1 MWSIPPVTYGSGIH
15 RKLPRTQAEAGV
27 EYRSKVVN
35 QSSLHNIV
43 SIEVFNN
50 LTCFVCFLISHQ
62 RAHGDVKQ
70 QGKPD
75 PYAYIQLNRQKLN
88 KRLAKQFKVVFS
100 DEDTS
105 TSLRKQTKLSGQ
117 FNSFL
122 KKGKRGSST
131 GTKLLNKK
139 RRRIGK

>member
-1 MWSIPPVTYGSGIH
+1 M
-15 RKLPRTQAEAGV
+15 
-27 EYRSKVVN
+27 
-35 QSSLHNIV
+35 
-43 SIEVFNN
+43 
-50 LTCFVCFLISHQ
+50 FLFSHQ
-62 RAHGDVKQ
+62 RARGDVKQ
-70 QGKPD
+70 RGKPD

-88 KRLAKQFKVVFS
+88 KRLAKQLKVVFS